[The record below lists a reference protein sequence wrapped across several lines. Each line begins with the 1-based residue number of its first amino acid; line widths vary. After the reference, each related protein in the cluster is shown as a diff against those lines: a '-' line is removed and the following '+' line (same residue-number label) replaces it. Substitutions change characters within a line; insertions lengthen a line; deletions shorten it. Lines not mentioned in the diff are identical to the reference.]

1 MKNIISLVDTSKA
14 ILLNDDKWQYPQN
27 SNSELDLTSLWE
39 NGTSLKN
46 LIIPFEQWL
55 DLYNSNEYACNIDR
69 INAFSIENT
78 TDVTLLKPWL
88 NSISLIVLDFP
99 LFTDGRAYSQAV
111 EIRRHLGWQGELR
124 AKGHVLRDQLSHM
137 YRCGFN
143 SFAINEDK
151 EPADALKGLAG
162 ISIVY
167 ANSVTEPEPLFRRRR
182 S

>member
-1 MKNIISLVDTSKA
+1 MKNIISLVDTTEA
-14 ILLNDDKWQYPQN
+14 IIIDDDKWRYMPN
-27 SNSELDLTSLWE
+27 SNSKLDLTSLSE
-39 NGTSLKN
+39 ANPSLKN

-55 DLYNSNEYACNIDR
+55 EVYNTDAKTCSIDG
-69 INAFSIENT
+69 INAFSVGNT

-88 NSISLIVLDFP
+88 NTISLIVLDFP
-99 LFTDGRAYSQAV
+99 HFTDGRAYSQAV
-111 EIRRHLGWQGELR
+111 EIRRHLGWQGEIR

-143 SFAINEDK
+143 SFAISEDK

-162 ISIVY
+162 ISVVY